1 MPAERHVTGIFSDP
15 DAAQRAIDG
24 LLERSFRP
32 DEIGVLVREG
42 DDLDEAGVRHRTGVP
57 TGAAAGGTL
66 GAALGAVG
74 ATLVSLGT
82 VPALG
87 LGLAAAGPLGA
98 AASGALA
105 GAAGGGLFGT
115 LAGLGYWSAEAD
127 LPEALRRGAVVV
139 SVPATEARAE
149 DARAALEAAEAERIE
164 D

>member
-1 MPAERHVTGIFSDP
+1 MPAESHVTGIFSDP
-15 DAAQRAIDG
+15 EAARSAIDA
-24 LLERSFRP
+24 LLDQSFRP

-42 DDLDEAGVRHRTGVP
+42 DDLDKAGVEHRTAVP

-74 ATLVSLGT
+74 ATLVSIGT
-82 VPALG
+82 VPAIG

-127 LPEALRRGAVVV
+127 LPEALRRGAVLV
-139 SVPATEARAE
+139 SVPATGPRAA
-149 DARAALEAAEAERIE
+149 DARSALEAAEAERIE
-164 D
+164 G